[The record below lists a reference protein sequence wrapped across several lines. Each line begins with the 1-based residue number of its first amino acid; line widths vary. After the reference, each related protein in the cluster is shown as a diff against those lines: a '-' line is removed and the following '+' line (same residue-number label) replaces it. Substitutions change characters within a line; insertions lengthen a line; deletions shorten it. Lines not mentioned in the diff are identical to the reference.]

1 MKTLTN
7 KETSIQNVDES
18 KMTYADL
25 SKICINVMPQGG
37 LDVTEMMARL
47 KVTNKL
53 EEGNGTVK
61 LEDSE
66 AETLKACVKS
76 MKWTMMHQDLVD
88 FIQDVDKL

>member
-7 KETSIQNVDES
+7 KETEITNIDES

-37 LDVTEMMARL
+37 LDVTEMKARL
-47 KVTNKL
+47 KVTDKL
-53 EEGNGTVK
+53 DKSNGK
-61 LEDSE
+61 IELEDAE

-76 MKWTMMHQDLVD
+76 MKWTTMHKDLVS
-88 FIQDVDKL
+88 FIEEVEKL

>member
-7 KETSIQNVDES
+7 KKTEIEGFNDS

-25 SKICINVMPQGG
+25 AKICINVMPQGG
-37 LDVTEMMARL
+37 LDVTEMIARL

-53 EEGNGTVK
+53 EDKTKIN
-61 LEDSE
+61 LEDAE
-66 AETLKACVKS
+66 AETLKACVTS

-88 FIQDVDKL
+88 FIQEIEKL

>member
-7 KETSIQNVDES
+7 KKTEIEGFNDS

-25 SKICINVMPQGG
+25 AKICINVMPQGG
-37 LDVTEMMARL
+37 LDVTEMIARL

-53 EEGNGTVK
+53 EDKTK
-61 LEDSE
+61 IDLEDAE
-66 AETLKACVKS
+66 AETLKACVTS

-88 FIQDVDKL
+88 FIQEVEKL

>member
-7 KETSIQNVDES
+7 KKTEIEGFNDS

-25 SKICINVMPQGG
+25 AKICINVMPQGG
-37 LDVTEMMARL
+37 LDVTEMIARL

-53 EEGNGTVK
+53 EEDKTK
-61 LEDSE
+61 IDLEDAE
-66 AETLKACVKS
+66 AETLKACVTS

-88 FIQDVDKL
+88 FIQEVDKL